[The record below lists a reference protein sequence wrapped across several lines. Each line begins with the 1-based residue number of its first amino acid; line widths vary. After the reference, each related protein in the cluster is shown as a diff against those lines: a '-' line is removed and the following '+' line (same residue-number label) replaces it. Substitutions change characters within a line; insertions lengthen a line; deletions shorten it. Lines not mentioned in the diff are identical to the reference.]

1 MSEGLGGLEVL
12 EENPFPSIDRICRDE
27 ETRCIREVF
36 SNYPRFG
43 LLSEYYQRELC
54 RLLEIG
60 VNNCAFDKA
69 TMRKIPQVWNDSRY
83 VELYSNIG
91 FNLKINLDITSS
103 VNARLP
109 ESYQSY
115 LANMIIN
122 WTLIDLIEGVFGPT
136 CASLIGAYIPYVSP
150 RSCAYL
156 EGDMMNPYPSK
167 KYLDEIHLREQQK
180 VATKF
185 TEMYPCPRCGVRR
198 ATYFAFQGRGLDE
211 DNTLHITCDACS
223 FSWKKH

>member
-1 MSEGLGGLEVL
+1 MSDNLDFV
-12 EENPFPSIDRICRDE
+12 EEDPFPNIDKLCRDE
-27 ETRCIREVF
+27 EVKRIREVF

-43 LLSEYYQRELC
+43 LLSEYYQGELC

-103 VNARLP
+103 INSRLP
-109 ESYQSY
+109 ELYQSY
-115 LANMIIN
+115 LADLLIN
-122 WTLIDLIEGVFGPT
+122 WTLVDWLKGRFGLMGV
-136 CASLIGAYIPYVSP
+136 LIGNYIPHVVP
-150 RSCAYL
+150 RECAYM

-180 VATKF
+180 INTKF